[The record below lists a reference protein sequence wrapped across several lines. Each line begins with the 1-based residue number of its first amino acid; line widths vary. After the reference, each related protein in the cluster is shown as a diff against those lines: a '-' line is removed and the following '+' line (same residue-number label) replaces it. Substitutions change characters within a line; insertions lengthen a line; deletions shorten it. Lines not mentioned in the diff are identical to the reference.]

1 MKKILLIT
9 GLAAAFIFSPIIRQ
23 DVQAQITGVN
33 DTMKSPSRLS
43 LWFGKIKSNCEKAM
57 EWVSNSKMGKLVGDG
72 IKAAQD
78 GMKYAQDQ
86 MTAAM
91 EFYNDNRN
99 AVLNSKEYKAAQLSK
114 QIAFA
119 SMELKNIEGEKKEKL
134 ESLKQQVSVI
144 EDKYAQKI
152 AAAQKNL
159 EKLESNVGKVWDD
172 NTSSQALGDFSDGYA
187 DANLE
192 MAQKSIENLKI
203 QQEQELKSLNGSLKD
218 IESSYKNKALKQSE
232 KIAGL
237 TNKLQAV
244 YSGEEIS
251 IKPPTEALEKA
262 KNEIFQKDNSQRSVA
277 SDNKMKEKRLAN
289 RRQAIYDVY
298 EKALRTQV
306 SLKKLKDEVN
316 STKKLAKVTPGES
329 ETSGIHTQVMTE
341 EIELLY
347 KYAEMVVND
356 LILQSTVAAAKLT
369 PATVNKKYSK
379 FKLCDY
385 SEYGSKDNS
394 LMGQIKQ
401 AKSTVGQLQEKA
413 VSGINKVSSTYN
425 SVQEKAQGFKD
436 KVEGYQQDLSNAT
449 AAVGELKNTGDALKN
464 SISNPGAL
472 EGMI

>member
-23 DVQAQITGVN
+23 DVQAQISSVN

-99 AVLNSKEYKAAQLSK
+99 AVLNSKEYKAAQISK
-114 QIAFA
+114 QIAIA
-119 SMELKNIEGEKKEKL
+119 SKGLKDIEGEKKEKL
-134 ESLKQQVSVI
+134 EALEQQVSVI

-159 EKLESNVGKVWDD
+159 EKLEANIGKVWDD

-192 MAQKSIENLKI
+192 MVQKSIENLKI

-218 IESSYKNKALKQSE
+218 IESTYKDKALKQSE

-251 IKPPTEALEKA
+251 LKPPTEALENA

-394 LMGQIKQ
+394 VMGQIKQ
-401 AKSTVGQLQEKA
+401 ARSTVGQLQEKA

-425 SVQEKAQGFKD
+425 SVQEKAQGLKD